1 MKLSLADV
9 IKARR
14 PLLLGAAG
22 LFVVLLVLLLGHRLS
37 LRGVDPD
44 AVDFDRVTVGAGRYL
59 ICPAN
64 LCQSRDEEAPVLTI
78 SAQRLT
84 QKLRAV
90 AVDELKMREVAL
102 PVENQFRFVDVS
114 PVLRFERVI
123 DVRIIARSSGA
134 STFAILARP
143 ASPAF
148 DLAAT
153 RARMERLLEGI
164 AR

>member
-1 MKLSLADV
+1 MSLSLSDL

-14 PLLLGAAG
+14 PLVVGAAG
-22 LFVVLLVLLLGHRLS
+22 LFILQLALLGHRLT

-44 AVDFDRVTVGAGRYL
+44 AVDFDRVAVGSGRYL

-90 AVDELKMREVAL
+90 AVDDLKMREVAL
-102 PVENQFRFVDVS
+102 PVENQFRFIDVS

-143 ASPAF
+143 ASPSF

-153 RARMERLLEGI
+153 RARMERLLEGL

>member
-1 MKLSLADV
+1 MSLSLSDL

-14 PLLLGAAG
+14 PLLVGAAG
-22 LFVVLLVLLLGHRLS
+22 LFVLLLVLLGHRLT
-37 LRGVDPD
+37 LRSVDPD
-44 AVDFDRVTVGAGRYL
+44 AVDFERVGVGAGRYL

-64 LCQSRDEEAPVLTI
+64 LCKSRDEEAPVLTI
-78 SAQRLT
+78 SAQRLA

-90 AVDELKMREVAL
+90 AVDELKMREVVL

-114 PVLRFERVI
+114 PVMRFERVI
-123 DVRIIARSSGA
+123 DVRIIPRSSGA

-143 ASPAF
+143 ASPSF